1 MRKYSLL
8 LVTLLVLLLTGTA
21 AAEVVELRVWAWLPG
36 SVNGDIFA
44 KYIAEFEASHPNI
57 RVTVERG
64 SNESQ
69 LLVAYAGGAA
79 PDLTQGVGP
88 WATSLGPKGILMPL
102 DDFIDGP
109 NGFPRKDFID
119 DLWSFSIV
127 NGKTYQL
134 ASDSNERAL
143 FVSAEIAGKS
153 GVDVSQPMRDWN
165 DLLAWARKMTKRTGD
180 NVEYWG
186 YDVNQEN
193 GGGRWNWVWLNE
205 GEIFSKDG
213 TQALLDN
220 PNTVEALQFASDMI
234 NSWGVAPPPGSG
246 ASKTQFRNGKFSMI
260 TTASTFVNELE
271 LAGIEFY
278 TIPGP
283 PGPGKG
289 GYRFSG
295 ATSSM
300 MGIVSST
307 KHPEEAW
314 TFLRWLMYEKGV
326 DFANDR
332 KGIPYLLK
340 GLRSEQYMKQPWN
353 AFATSIMTFQPR
365 NGYVTGLSESD
376 WTSHFQSAWDAVM
389 KNQAAP
395 LTALRQAQE
404 VINVRL
410 AEIHAQ
416 YK

>member
-1 MRKYSLL
+1 MKKYSLV
-8 LVTLLVLLLTGTA
+8 LVTLLVLLLAGTA
-21 AAEVVELRVWAWLPG
+21 AAEVVELRIWAWLPG

-44 KYIAEFEASHPNI
+44 KYLDEFHATHPNI

-64 SNESQ
+64 SSEQQ
-69 LLVAYAGGAA
+69 LVVAYAAGAA

-88 WATSLGPKGILMPL
+88 WATSLGPKGILLPL

-119 DLWSFSIV
+119 DLWSFSVV

-134 ASDSNERAL
+134 AADSNERSL
-143 FVSAEIAGKS
+143 FVSAEIAANS

-180 NVEYWG
+180 RVEHWG

-193 GGGRWNWVWLNE
+193 GGSRWHWVWLNE
-205 GEIFSKDG
+205 GEIFSPDR
-213 TQALLDN
+213 TQAVLDN
-220 PNTVEALQFASDMI
+220 PDTIEALQFAGDMI
-234 NSWGVAPPPGSG
+234 NTWGVSPPPGTG
-246 ASKTQFRNGKFSMI
+246 GSKTNFKNGLYAMI
-260 TTASTFVNELE
+260 TTASTAVAELE
-271 LAGIEFY
+271 LLDHSFY

-283 PGPGKG
+283 PGPGKN

-300 MGIVSST
+300 IGIVSST

-332 KGIPYLLK
+332 KGIPFLAR
-340 GLRSEQYMKQPWN
+340 GLRSDRFMKQPWN
-353 AFATSIMTFQPR
+353 AFATSIMTFEPR
-365 NGYVTGLSESD
+365 NGYITGVSESD
-376 WTSHFQSAWDAVM
+376 WIPHFQSAWDAVM
-389 KNQAAP
+389 RNQAAP
-395 LTALRQAQE
+395 QTALKQAQDA
-404 VINVRL
+404 INARL
-410 AEIHAQ
+410 AEIFG
-416 YK
+416 K